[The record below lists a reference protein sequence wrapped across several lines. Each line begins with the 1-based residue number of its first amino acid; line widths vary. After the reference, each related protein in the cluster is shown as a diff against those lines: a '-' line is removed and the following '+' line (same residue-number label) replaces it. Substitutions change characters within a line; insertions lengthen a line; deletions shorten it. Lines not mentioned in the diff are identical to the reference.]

1 MKIKIGIVIL
11 AAVCVGLLIALL
23 ATKKAADDQ
32 QAKDTDTIN
41 DFSNKLSKAGATIDE
56 LNQDN
61 LFVSNELTTTH
72 ETLDTLSNNLTS
84 SLLDTSNKLTQTE
97 ASLQNAQDQVTNLD
111 SRVADLEAQNRT
123 LDERAATL
131 TNTIAMLDAQITETQ
146 QKLAVSDT
154 NNAFLT
160 AQLQTQ
166 LELKAELQNKFDNL
180 DTVRAQVKKLRDE
193 AFVARR
199 LQWISSGNNSSGTP
213 QKGAE
218 LLMHPVNQSA
228 NSATNRPPHYD
239 LNVEVGSDGSVHV
252 IPPATNSPPQQ

>member
-1 MKIKIGIVIL
+1 MKIGIVIL
-11 AAVCVGLLIALL
+11 VAVSVGLLIALL
-23 ATKKAADDQ
+23 ATKKAADTQRASD
-32 QAKDTDTIN
+32 DDTIN
-41 DFSNKLSKAGATIDE
+41 QFSNQLLKAQSNIED
-56 LNQDN
+56 LNQVN
-61 LFVSNELTTTH
+61 LVLTNDLATTR
-72 ETLDTLSNNLTS
+72 ETLDTVSNNLTS
-84 SLLDTSNKLTQTE
+84 NLVDTSNKLTQTQ
-97 ASLQNAQDQVTNLD
+97 ASLQDAQDQVTNLD
-111 SRVADLEAQNRT
+111 SRIADLEAQNQV

-146 QKLAVSDT
+146 QKLAISDT
-154 NNAFLT
+154 NNDFLT

-166 LELKAELQNKFDNL
+166 LALKAELQNKFDNL

-199 LQWISSGNNSSGTP
+199 LQWMNNGNNSGNP

-218 LLMHPVNQSA
+218 MLMHPAITSTN
-228 NSATNRPPHYD
+228 NATNLPPHYD